1 MIYSKRGQK
10 IDSLDDISE
19 GSRIMAFILLS
30 KKTVIRTVIVGWL
43 LCLWVFYRVSKRID
57 IDIYDNNVVE
67 SLYTKVGRHEELKNI
82 KLHSSV
88 YDTIIEQE
96 GLGRALNDHSFKQR
110 CNLYVNTLM
119 KNESNFIGPH
129 LHFGFNRADY
139 NTEDLSDAWKVIRK
153 EEQTLHDYLTHL
165 KIYNKCYI
173 DAPEDAKFIK
183 EQRKLM
189 SRKSPIDFGMSDML
203 QYTCGEVEARLYP
216 WLSFEMPVYMKWDGT
231 TTRFP
236 KKQNKLMDR
245 FTRPCFLSNFKD
257 NLKGR
262 GIVLTI
268 ADSHLELTIRLVQLL
283 RALENTL
290 PIEIIYYKNLSEDSR
305 NKLIEACR
313 REYKLKNSLLPPQD
327 ISFIDVSTAVKPK
340 CIEKFGNFGNKI
352 LATLFNSFEEMILLD
367 ADTVVLEKPE
377 FFFGLRKY
385 QKAGTM
391 FYKDRLAVEYRPKS
405 DVMFFKKMMPS
416 LMDSLFFN
424 IPQTT
429 GYTLDRKFFQGLNH
443 YMESGLVVINRK
455 RHFSQA
461 LIMSQL
467 IFHLPIQARVYGD
480 KELFW
485 LAFVVSGNENY
496 AFNDHFLAAIGYV
509 TPNIE
514 RLPSK
519 YGAME
524 VCSNHPGHINDEDNH
539 SLLWFNS
546 GFRHCGQNN
555 KIDFQKEFEIGKRY
569 THLKT
574 VLEFEAF
581 FKNRL
586 VLRDA
591 VIPPHVVLEADNLE
605 GEPSRSWISLSAYCA
620 GYTWCGY
627 SKIGGL
633 YDRDNKKYNIQ
644 DGILIHFADREVKKF
659 DLLGDAWT
667 NSEFLS

>member
-1 MIYSKRGQK
+1 
-10 IDSLDDISE
+10 
-19 GSRIMAFILLS
+19 MALKSIS
-30 KKTVIRTVIVGWL
+30 KKTVIRTIALGWILCFWIFYHINKKIEINIEDSDIV
-43 LCLWVFYRVSKRID
+43 K
-57 IDIYDNNVVE
+57 
-67 SLYTKVGRHEELKNI
+67 SLYDKVGRHQELKNI

-88 YDTIIEQE
+88 YDTIIEKE
-96 GLGRALNDHSFKQR
+96 GLGETLNDHSFKQR
-110 CNLYVNTLM
+110 CNLYMNTLM
-119 KNESNFIGPH
+119 KNDSNFIGPH
-129 LHFGFNRADY
+129 LHFGFNRDDY
-139 NTEDLSDAWKVIRK
+139 KTEDLSDAWKVIRR
-153 EEQTLHDYLTHL
+153 EEQTLHDYFTHL
-165 KIYNKCYI
+165 KIYNKCYL
-173 DAPEDAKFIK
+173 DSPEDERFIK

-189 SRKSPIDFGMSDML
+189 SSKSLISFGISDL
-203 QYTCGEVEARLYP
+203 LRYTCRQLEERLYP
-216 WLSFEMPVYMKWDGT
+216 WLSFEMPAYMKWDGSAS
-231 TTRFP
+231 RFP
-236 KKQNKLMDR
+236 KKQNKMMDR
-245 FTRPCFLSNFKD
+245 FTRPCFLSNFKN

-268 ADSHLELTIRLVQLL
+268 SDGHLDLTIRLIKLL

-290 PIEIIYYKNLSEDSR
+290 PIEVIYYKDLSESSIS
-305 NKLIEACR
+305 KLIEVSR
-313 REYKLKNSLLPPQD
+313 REFKSNDNVLPPQD
-327 ISFIDVSTAVKPK
+327 ISFIDVSSAVKPK
-340 CIEKFGNFGNKI
+340 YIDKFGNFGNKI
-352 LATLFNSFEEMILLD
+352 LATLFNSFEEMILMD

-385 QKAGTM
+385 QKTGTM

-405 DVMFFKKMMPS
+405 DLMFFKKMMPS

-443 YMESGLVVINRK
+443 YMESGLVVINRQ

-467 IFHLPIQARVYGD
+467 IFHLPVQARVYGD

-496 AFNDHFLAAIGYV
+496 SFNDHFLAAIGYV
-509 TPNIE
+509 TPDIE

-519 YGAME
+519 YDARE
-524 VCSNHPGHINDEDNH
+524 ICSNHPAHINDENSH

-546 GFRHCGQNN
+546 GFQHCGQND
-555 KIDFQKEFEIGKRY
+555 KVDFQREFEAGKRY

-574 VLEFEAF
+574 ITEFESF

-586 VLRDA
+586 VIRDA
-591 VIPPHVVLEADNLE
+591 VIPPHDIIEADNLE
-605 GEPSRSWISLSAYCA
+605 EEPSRSWTNMRDYCA

-633 YDRDNKKYNIQ
+633 YDREKKKYNVQ
-644 DGILIHFADREVKKF
+644 DGILIHF
-659 DLLGDAWT
+659 T
-667 NSEFLS
+667 NSEIEKFERLGDVWIDNEFLS